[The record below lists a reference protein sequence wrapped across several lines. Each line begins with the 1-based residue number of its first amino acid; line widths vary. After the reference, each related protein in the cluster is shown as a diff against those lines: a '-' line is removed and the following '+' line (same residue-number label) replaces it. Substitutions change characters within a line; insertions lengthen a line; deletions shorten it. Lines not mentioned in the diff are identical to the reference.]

1 MEAESPSGS
10 DDGAKKNLGGSA
22 SRARELAKLIQR
34 DISWGRLSAG
44 SWLKQVD
51 LEAQYDASRLDIR
64 QALDRLEEK
73 GFVRLEANRGYRVE
87 TFDTTRFRNVVTIR
101 AMLEAAAAQE
111 VLERI
116 DEEGLARLQDKAD
129 AFAAMIA
136 KGTVVDQEE
145 ANHAFH
151 SVMLDFCANRDLVAM
166 IFELRGRVP
175 VTVTREKNTAALLAG
190 AAEDHYQIVERLRQR
205 DRHGLDAVV
214 RKHVLAGLDIV

>member
-1 MEAESPSGS
+1 MDAESRAGGDRS
-10 DDGAKKNLGGSA
+10 KKRKSGGSA

-87 TFDTTRFRNVVTIR
+87 TFDTARFRNVVTIR
-101 AMLEAAAAQE
+101 AMLEAAAAQD

-116 DEEGLARLQDKAD
+116 DEKGLDRLQGKAD
-129 AFAAMIA
+129 AFASMIA
-136 KGTVVDQEE
+136 TGTVVDQEE

-151 SVMLDFCANRDLVAM
+151 KVMLDFCANRDLVAM
-166 IFELRGRVP
+166 IFELRSRVP
-175 VTVTREKNTAALLAG
+175 VTVTREKNTAALLAD
-190 AAEDHYQIVERLRQR
+190 AAEDHYRIVERLRQR
-205 DRHGLDAVV
+205 DKQGLDAIV
-214 RKHVLAGLDIV
+214 RKHVLSGLEIV